1 MCVFGTGRN
10 LANLIIVRPALVIVA
25 FGNAFSMLNG
35 RIGAPVLLFS
45 VVSILSRLARR
56 NWAGG
61 EAREAQTFENDVND
75 T

>member
-1 MCVFGTGRN
+1 M
-10 LANLIIVRPALVIVA
+10 ANPIIVRPALVKEA
-25 FGNAFSMLNG
+25 FGNAFSMLKG
-35 RIGAPVLLFS
+35 RMGAPVLLFS

-61 EAREAQTFENDVND
+61 EAREAQTFDADVYD